1 MRARTERLAH
11 PFPTARAILT
21 GVLWGNC
28 YHVDAMHCCIVV
40 HPSQELPPGRV
51 VNTFGECA
59 VLHHVGYLKVFIG
72 NQIARR
78 DERACLFAGKVF
90 TLPLHFQIRFCQV
103 LPGFLSI
110 G

>member
-1 MRARTERLAH
+1 MRARAERLAH
-11 PFPTARAILT
+11 PLPTARAILT
-21 GVLWGNC
+21 GVLWGNG
-28 YHVDAMHCCIVV
+28 YHWDAMHGCIVV
-40 HPSQELPPGRV
+40 HPSEELPPGRV
-51 VNTFGECA
+51 VNTFGEGA
-59 VLHHVGYLKVFIG
+59 VLHHVGYLKMFIG
-72 NQIARR
+72 NQVVRA